1 MSDGKLFTGV
11 APALVTPMRPDG
23 AIDHFAQVLRPG
35 GLLFLGH
42 SESIIGLSQAYQA
55 ERLGQCIAYRRK
67 SE

>member
-1 MSDGKLFTGV
+1 VLIYFSET
-11 APALVTPMRPDG
+11 
-23 AIDHFAQVLRPG
+23 AIQQTIDTFAKVLRPG

-42 SESIIGLSQAYQA
+42 SESIIGLTKSLQA